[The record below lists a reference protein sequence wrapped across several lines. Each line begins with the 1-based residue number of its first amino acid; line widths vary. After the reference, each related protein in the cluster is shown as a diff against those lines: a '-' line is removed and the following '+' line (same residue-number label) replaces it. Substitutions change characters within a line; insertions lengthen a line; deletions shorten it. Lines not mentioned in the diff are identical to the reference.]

1 MAKVSGGAAG
11 EILAARYLI
20 EKGYRLLATNYRSR
34 FGEVDIIAEN
44 ERFLV
49 FVEVKTRGEN
59 AYFEP
64 REAVTAAKQQK
75 IIKAS
80 TGYIVQHPTDLQP
93 RFDVI
98 EVLSDPRAPMKAKEI
113 RHLENAF
120 DIGNSRVWF

>member
-34 FGEVDIIAEN
+34 FGEVDIVAEN

-75 IIKAS
+75 II
-80 TGYIVQHPTDLQP
+80 
-93 RFDVI
+93 
-98 EVLSDPRAPMKAKEI
+98 
-113 RHLENAF
+113 
-120 DIGNSRVWF
+120 